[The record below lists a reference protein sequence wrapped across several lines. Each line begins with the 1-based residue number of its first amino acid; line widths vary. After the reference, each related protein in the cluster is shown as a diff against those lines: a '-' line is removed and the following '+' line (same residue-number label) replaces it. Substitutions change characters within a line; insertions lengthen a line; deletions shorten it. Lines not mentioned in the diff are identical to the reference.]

1 MNVIK
6 HGEKTP
12 LELKTEEFKC
22 EQCGC
27 QFTTDYD
34 EYYISKGSFI
44 TSLGSSSTYYT
55 YMTLG
60 IGINVTDTYICSCP
74 ECHKI
79 VTKTKQRT
87 VTNPDITLNSSVTDV
102 PDPCKTC
109 SNNPSN
115 GGSGMCNCTLGGS
128 KITCS
133 TAKTED

>member
-1 MNVIK
+1 MNIFK
-6 HGEKTP
+6 HGENTP

-22 EQCGC
+22 AQCGC
-27 QFTTDYD
+27 QFTADYD

-44 TSLGSSSTYYT
+44 TGLGSSSTYYT
-55 YMTLG
+55 YTT
-60 IGINVTDTYICSCP
+60 NVTDTYICSCP

-87 VTNPDITLNSSVTDV
+87 VANPSITLTSSATDI

-109 SNNPSN
+109 SNHPSN
-115 GGSGMCNCTLGGS
+115 GGSGMCNCTLGGP

-133 TAKTED
+133 TSKTED

>member
-1 MNVIK
+1 MNIIK
-6 HGEKTP
+6 HGENTP
-12 LELKTEEFKC
+12 LESKTEEFKC

-27 QFTTDYD
+27 QFTADYD
-34 EYYISKGSFI
+34 EYYVSK
-44 TSLGSSSTYYT
+44 TDESLLTGLGISSTYYT
-55 YMTLG
+55 YATSA
-60 IGINVTDTYICSCP
+60 TDVYICSCP

-87 VTNPDITLNSSVTDV
+87 VANPNITLTSSLTDI

-109 SNNPSN
+109 SNHPSN

>member
-1 MNVIK
+1 MNIFK
-6 HGEKTP
+6 HGKNTP
-12 LELKTEEFKC
+12 LELKTEEFEC

-27 QFTTDYD
+27 QFTADYD

-44 TSLGSSSTYYT
+44 TGSSSSSTYYT
-55 YMTLG
+55 YTT
-60 IGINVTDTYICSCP
+60 NVTDTYICSCP

-79 VTKTKQRT
+79 VIKTKQRT
-87 VTNPDITLNSSVTDV
+87 IANPNITLTSSVTDV

-115 GGSGMCNCTLGGS
+115 GGSGMCNCILGGS

>member
-1 MNVIK
+1 MNILK
-6 HGEKTP
+6 HGENMS

-22 EQCGC
+22 KRCGC
-27 QFTTDYD
+27 QFTADYD
-34 EYYISKGSFI
+34 EYYVSKTDGSFLKG
-44 TSLGSSSTYYT
+44 LGISTTYYT
-55 YMTLG
+55 YATS
-60 IGINVTDTYICSCP
+60 VTDVYICSCP

-87 VTNPDITLNSSVTDV
+87 VTNPDNITLTSSVTDI

-109 SNNPSN
+109 PNHPSN
-115 GGSGMCNCTLGGS
+115 GGSGMCNCILGGS